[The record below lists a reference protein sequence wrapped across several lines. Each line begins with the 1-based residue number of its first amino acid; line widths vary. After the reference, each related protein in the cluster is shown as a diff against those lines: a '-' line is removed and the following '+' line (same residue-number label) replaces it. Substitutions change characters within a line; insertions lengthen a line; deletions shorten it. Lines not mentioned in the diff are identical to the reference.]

1 MKSSKNQIET
11 KVLKSIFG
19 EILFLDDFID
29 YGSSDN
35 VRKVLL
41 RLELEKNGERLA
53 QGIYLEF

>member
-53 QGIYLEF
+53 QGICLKF

>member
-1 MKSSKNQIET
+1 LANNI
-11 KVLKSIFG
+11 
-19 EILFLDDFID
+19 FLDDFID

-53 QGIYLEF
+53 QGIYLKF

>member
-1 MKSSKNQIET
+1 MKSSKNRIET
-11 KVLKSIFG
+11 KVLKAIFG

-41 RLELEKNGERLA
+41 RLELEKTENV
-53 QGIYLEF
+53 